1 MGHCNM
7 KKDLRI
13 CAKTGMPLDKPTR
26 HRHMMWYFP
35 AIGLAALAWFLIR
48 VLPKPSRAAYPCQQ
62 ASAPLAAGFVAW
74 LIGLAAPLTLSRKA
88 RTLFDAGRLRSAGFL
103 AALAVC
109 AAAAWSLMSPS
120 PALRAFDA
128 ADPPYRLLDGPLSPV
143 GVGRGISPGR
153 VVWVRDPKAVSWN
166 GTGSWWDDT
175 CNNQQAID
183 GMLSRSIQW
192 LSNEKSDAKAWHAL
206 FQYFNGSHG
215 RGRVGYKPG
224 EKVAIKVNLNN
235 TTDHG
240 TNNRL
245 NTSPH
250 LTLSLVKQL
259 IEVAHVKPSDIAVF
273 DPSRFVPANLFDKIH
288 RLYPD
293 VAFVDHIGG
302 DGRLKAEFKLDAI
315 PFSIAGGNATGIAT
329 TAVEAT
335 YLIDASLLK
344 GHVASGVTLS
354 AKNLFG
360 ATNINPDWRKNAHDH
375 FNQNRDGTPS
385 YSTFTDFLGHKDLG
399 GKTMLF
405 LIDALYAND
414 LVDDPPH
421 LKWKMAPFNGDW
433 PGSLFASQD
442 GVAIDSVGLDFL
454 RSEWPHL
461 ADLSYCDNYMRE
473 AALANDP
480 PSKTFYDPQRDGTK
494 CNSLGVHEH
503 WNNAVEKKYS
513 RNLGRKE
520 GIELYTRPI

>member
-1 MGHCNM
+1 M
-7 KKDLRI
+7 KTDI
-13 CAKTGMPLDKPTR
+13 GTCPETGRPLHTSTNPYARK
-26 HRHMMWYFP
+26 WYFP
-35 AIGLAALAWFLIR
+35 LVGLASLAWFLIR

-74 LIGLAAPLTLSRKA
+74 LAGLAAPAILFRKA
-88 RTLFDAGRLRSAGFL
+88 RSLSRAGRFRVAGVL
-103 AALAVC
+103 AALAMC
-109 AAAAWSLMSPS
+109 ATATWLLMNFSPS
-120 PALRAFDA
+120 LRAYDA
-128 ADPPYRLLDGPLSPV
+128 SDTPYRLLDGPLSPV
-143 GVGRGISPGR
+143 GAGRGISPGR

-166 GTGSWWDDT
+166 MTGSWWEDAY
-175 CNNQQAID
+175 NNQSAID

-192 LSNEKSDAKAWHAL
+192 LSNEKSGAQAWHAL

-224 EKVAIKVNLNN
+224 EKIAIKLNLNN

-240 TNNRL
+240 TTNRL

-259 IEVAHVKPSDIAVF
+259 VDVVHAKPSDIAII
-273 DPSRFVPANLFDKIH
+273 DSSRFVPANLFDKIH

-293 VAFVDHIGG
+293 VVFVDHIGG
-302 DGRLKAEFKLDAI
+302 DGRVKAEFKREAI
-315 PFSIAGGNATGIAT
+315 SFSIAGRNATGIAT
-329 TAVEAT
+329 TAIEAT

-360 ATNINPDWRKNAHDH
+360 LTSIDPDWHKTAHDH

-421 LKWKMAPFNGDW
+421 LKWKMAPFHDNW
-433 PGSLFASQD
+433 PESLFASQD

-473 AALANDP
+473 AALADDA
-480 PSKTFYDPQRDGTK
+480 PSKTVYDPERDGIK
-494 CNSLGVHEH
+494 CTSLGVHEH
-503 WNNAVEKKYS
+503 WNNAVEMKYS
-513 RNLGRKE
+513 RNLGKKQ
-520 GIELYTRPI
+520 GIELYAGPK